1 MNTRR
6 NRIYKIRL
14 NEEELKLFKEK
25 SVSYGG
31 NISQMVRDAVSSFN
45 DKKTKGKID
54 TMSTILKF
62 YKEYQQRLS
71 WLGGNI
77 NQAQHRANELAVA
90 GELPADYFYN
100 VLMPKTQEATQL
112 IKNLKFALEVIQDN
126 IENP

>member
-25 SVSYGG
+25 SESYGG
-31 NISQMVRDAVSSFN
+31 NISQMVRDAVSCFN

-54 TMSTILKF
+54 TMTAILKF

-77 NQAQHRANELAVA
+77 NQAQHRANELAIA

-100 VLMPKTQEATQL
+100 VLIPKTQEATQL

-126 IENP
+126 IEKP

>member
-25 SVSYGG
+25 SESYDG
-31 NISQMVRDAVSSFN
+31 NISQMVRDAVSTFN

-54 TMSTILKF
+54 TMTAILKF

-77 NQAQHRANELAVA
+77 NQAQHRANELAIA
-90 GELPADYFYN
+90 GELPADYFYK

-112 IKNLKFALEVIQDN
+112 IKNLKFALEVIQDK
-126 IENP
+126 IEKP

>member
-1 MNTRR
+1 M
-6 NRIYKIRL
+6 

-25 SVSYGG
+25 SESYGG
-31 NISQMVRDAVSSFN
+31 NISQMVRDAVSCFN

-54 TMSTILKF
+54 TMTAILKF

-100 VLMPKTQEATQL
+100 VLIPKTQEATQL

-126 IENP
+126 IEKP

>member
-25 SVSYGG
+25 SESYGG

-77 NQAQHRANELAVA
+77 NQAQHRANELVIA

-100 VLMPKTQEATQL
+100 VLIPKIQESTQL
-112 IKNLKFALEVIQDN
+112 IKNLKFALDVIQDN
-126 IENP
+126 IEKP